1 MLPRLSCLEIG
12 LLSPSLLP
20 QPRSVPRASS
30 LPLLGESR
38 LPDCSHVS
46 FFPGIARAFFFSF
59 RMRRNPRS
67 ERGTA
72 SPSTVGHLL
81 IAMLRQMRPDAER
94 GRPPGW
100 LLEGGPHRVACA
112 CRGSTACPPFQLA
125 AAASPAVR
133 PSWGGRCSFR
143 GSFTFRVAS
152 LVKSAYQSRDPEIGV
167 CYWPA
172 ACFF

>member
-1 MLPRLSCLEIG
+1 
-12 LLSPSLLP
+12 
-20 QPRSVPRASS
+20 
-30 LPLLGESR
+30 
-38 LPDCSHVS
+38 
-46 FFPGIARAFFFSF
+46 
-59 RMRRNPRS
+59 MRRNPRS

-81 IAMLRQMRPDAER
+81 IAMLRQMRPDAGTGPPLPSSAGSSKVGRTASLVLVGEAR
-94 GRPPGW
+94 PAHLFSWRPP
-100 LLEGGPHRVACA
+100 LLRRLGLVG
-112 CRGSTACPPFQLA
+112 
-125 AAASPAVR
+125 
-133 PSWGGRCSFR
+133 GGRCSFR